1 MINAKYAFEKG
12 GPKRLEILWLARFSE
27 VHIKLDGK
35 EIASFNGPDTLL
47 AGQEFTLD
55 DGSRLKV
62 QLAGRSMLSS
72 FNVTLNGR
80 SLSSNIPDAARRLK
94 SVYQFL
100 FMIAAFNIL
109 AGLTSFRSS
118 LSAKYVIQNGWL
130 LVICGLIVLVLA
142 LLVMRKSKIALTIA
156 VIGFALDT
164 IAFLFYTG
172 IPPWGRILVFIFRF
186 VLLLALLSGFGAI
199 NELKQAQNN
208 SESMNNKEGD
218 YGN

>member
-1 MINAKYAFEKG
+1 MINIKYAFEKG
-12 GPKRLEILWLARFSE
+12 GPKRLEILWQARFTE

-35 EIASFNGPDTLL
+35 ELASFNSPDPLL

-72 FNVTLNGR
+72 FNVTRNGQP
-80 SLSSNIPDAARRLK
+80 LPSNMPDAAKRLK

-109 AGLTSFRSS
+109 AGLTNFRSS
-118 LSAKYVIQNGWL
+118 FSAKYVIQNGWL
-130 LVICGLIVLVLA
+130 LVCMGIFVFILA

-156 VIGFALDT
+156 TAGFALDS
-164 IAFLFYTG
+164 IAFLFYTVL
-172 IPPWGRILVFIFRF
+172 PLWGRILIFIFRLF
-186 VLLLALLSGFGAI
+186 LLLALLSGFGAI
-199 NELKQAQNN
+199 NELKQEQNDSDKN
-208 SESMNNKEGD
+208 
-218 YGN
+218 